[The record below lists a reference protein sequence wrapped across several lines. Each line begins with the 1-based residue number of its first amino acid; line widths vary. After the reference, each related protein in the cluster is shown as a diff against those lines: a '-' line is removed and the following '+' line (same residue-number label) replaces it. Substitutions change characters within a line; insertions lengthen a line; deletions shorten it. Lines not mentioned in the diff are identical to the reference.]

1 MAGSDQ
7 YAIGSTAV
15 LIAAAPAAI
24 VPGPVGWFSVAN
36 GSGGSV
42 WIGGP
47 DVGSGNGYSIAASG
61 TFSAF
66 LFPGDAV
73 YLVQNSAASTASVFQ
88 TGA

>member
-1 MAGSDQ
+1 MAGSADFTVG
-7 YAIGSTAV
+7 ATPV

-42 WIGGP
+42 YIGGP
-47 DVGSGNGYSIAASG
+47 HVASGNGYPIAASG

-73 YLVQNSAASTASVFQ
+73 YLVQNSAASTATVFQ